1 MEAKLKKALARREW
15 EETLLRFDSFS
26 NEDALALGLKVVELA
41 KERGAAVAVDITVNG
56 TELFHYAM
64 PGTNARNAMWI
75 RRKENMVQVSQI
87 SSLRAGQYLQ
97 CEGKDLWK
105 DWRLSDADY
114 AAIGGGFA
122 QIWRLFP
129 FIVFFGLHP
138 LANYFQKKY
147 VHKTLLHGLLFLVKA
162 VWFDF
167 TLWVMYIL
175 VFGSSIGDPQNELY
189 EVINDYILLFIFIGG
204 TVFFLLYD
212 YLMFK
217 CQTIVNM
224 LVYRIKK

>member
-114 AAIGGGFA
+114 AAIGGGFPIA
-122 QIWRLFP
+122 LKSTGVIGA
-129 FIVFFGLHP
+129 VACSGLPHE
-138 LANYFQKKY
+138 QD
-147 VHKTLLHGLLFLVKA
+147 HQLLVDALCA
-162 VWFDF
+162 VLNVD
-167 TLWVMYIL
+167 L
-175 VFGSSIGDPQNELY
+175 DAAE
-189 EVINDYILLFIFIGG
+189 
-204 TVFFLLYD
+204 
-212 YLMFK
+212 
-217 CQTIVNM
+217 
-224 LVYRIKK
+224 

>member
-1 MEAKLKKALARREW
+1 MSNKRPSKSFEIALSAISCALAIIF
-15 EETLLRFDSFS
+15 LLMGAFS
-26 NEDALALGLKVVELA
+26 NFLLATGYIMAEICLMLPLAMGFYSGDGLAYIGTCILAVLLG
-41 KERGAAVAVDITVNG
+41 
-56 TELFHYAM
+56 
-64 PGTNARNAMWI
+64 
-75 RRKENMVQVSQI
+75 
-87 SSLRAGQYLQ
+87 
-97 CEGKDLWK
+97 
-105 DWRLSDADY
+105 
-114 AAIGGGFA
+114 AIGQA
-122 QIWRLFP
+122 WLLVP
-129 FIVFFGLHP
+129 FIMFFGLHP
-138 LANYFQKKY
+138 LINALQLRFNVNRWIAYI
-147 VHKTLLHGLLFLVKA
+147 VKA